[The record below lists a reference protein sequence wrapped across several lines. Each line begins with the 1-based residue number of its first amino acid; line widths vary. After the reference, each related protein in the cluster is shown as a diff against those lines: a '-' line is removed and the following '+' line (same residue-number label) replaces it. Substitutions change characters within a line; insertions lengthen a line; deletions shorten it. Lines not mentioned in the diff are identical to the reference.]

1 MPLQADLFFLRFEEY
16 NSQMQNTEFAPER
29 EFALRLDSC
38 DPLRSY
44 RERFFIPQTADG
56 KECIY
61 LCGNSLGLQPK
72 TVRKYVEQELRDWEE
87 LGVEGHFHAKNPWM
101 PYHEFLTAPTARL
114 VGAKSHEVVV
124 MNTLT
129 VNLHL
134 LMVSFYRPTTQRNKV
149 LIEYSAFPS
158 DQYAVKSQI
167 EFHGYNAKE
176 ALVELKPKVGQE
188 TATQGDFENVMKNHG
203 KSIALLLIG
212 GVNYYSGQLYD
223 MARITEI
230 GHKYDCIVGFDLAHA
245 VGNVPLQL
253 HDWNVDFAAWCTYKY
268 LNSGPGS
275 IAGCFIHEKYAERTD
290 LPRFTGWWGHEKS
303 TRFQMGPDF
312 VPIKGAEGW
321 QISNP
326 PILSLA
332 AIRASLQIFDEVGMP
347 KLREKSLALT
357 NYMEYLIDQI
367 GSDEISIITPRNPQ
381 ERGCQLSIQARRN
394 GRQLFQRLSDDG
406 VICDWRE
413 PDVIRVAPVPLYN
426 SFMDVY
432 LFSEIL
438 RDNLRGLAV

>member
-1 MPLQADLFFLRFEEY
+1 
-16 NSQMQNTEFAPER
+16 MQRLVYATGKEFASKM
-29 EFALRLDSC
+29 DVS

-44 RERFFIPQTADG
+44 REKFFIPRQSNG
-56 KECIY
+56 EEFIY

-72 TVRKYVEQELRDWEE
+72 TVRAYVEQELKDWEE
-87 LGVEGHFHAKNPWM
+87 LGVEGHFHAKNPWFT
-101 PYHEFLTAPTARL
+101 YHEFLTEPMAGL

-134 LMVSFYRPTTQRNKV
+134 MMASFYQPTPRRNKI

-167 EFHGYNAKE
+167 EFHGFHPE
-176 ALVELKPKVGQE
+176 TSLIQLKPKYGEKIVE
-188 TATQGDFENVMKNHG
+188 FENFENVMRSEG
-203 KSIALLLIG
+203 KAIALILIG

-223 MARITEI
+223 MEGITEL
-230 GHKYDCIVGFDLAHA
+230 GHEYGCKVGFDLAHA
-245 VGNVPLQL
+245 VGNVTLQL
-253 HDWNVDFAAWCTYKY
+253 HDWKVDFAAWCTYKY

-275 IAGCFIHEKYAERTD
+275 IAGCFIHEKYAERSG
-290 LPRFTGWWGHEKS
+290 LPRFAGWWGHQRDN
-303 TRFQMGPDF
+303 RFLMKPDF
-312 VPIKGAEGW
+312 IPMKGAEGW
-321 QISNP
+321 QLSNP

-332 AIRASLQIFDEVGMP
+332 AVRASLEIFDEVGMDR
-347 KLREKSLALT
+347 LREKSLLLT
-357 NYMEYLIDQI
+357 GYLEYLIDQI
-367 GSDEISIITPRNPQ
+367 DSKDISVITPRDP
-381 ERGCQLSIQARRN
+381 EGRGCQLSIRARKN
-394 GRQLFQRLSDDG
+394 GHQLFEKLVNEG

-438 RDNLRGLAV
+438 KNNL